1 MAAATATFE
10 RHRQHLTR
18 HAYRML
24 GSLADAEDVVQ
35 DAYLRWHAAMN
46 DDIVE
51 PRAYLTRVVTR
62 LCLDILKSA
71 RRRRESYVGPW
82 LPEPIIELLDAPEP
96 ISVDDRIDAPVALML
111 ALERLSPLE
120 RAAFLLHDVLDMDF
134 SEIAATLDRSQ
145 AACRQLAARA
155 RVNVRADEHRYE
167 VPAPEAERIASAFLA
182 AVRDGDVGTLRDL
195 LADAAVFHS
204 DGGGQRPAA
213 LRIIA
218 GRDRIVRFFAGLARK
233 ARTAGATI
241 SWSRIVRINGLPGY
255 VSIGPDGVLQTT
267 ALQVEDGAVTAVYV
281 VRNPDKL
288 TAAAALAPPT
298 GRT

>member
-1 MAAATATFE
+1 MPRTWSRTPICAGTPPE
-10 RHRQHLTR
+10 R
-18 HAYRML
+18 
-24 GSLADAEDVVQ
+24 
-35 DAYLRWHAAMN
+35 
-46 DDIVE
+46 DIVE

-62 LCLDILKSA
+62 LCLDVLKSA
-71 RRRRESYVGPW
+71 RSRRESYVGPW

-134 SEIAATLDRSQ
+134 SEIAATLERSE

-155 RVNVRADEHRYE
+155 RVNVRADERRYD
-167 VPAPEAERIASAFLA
+167 VPAAEAERIASAFLA
-182 AVRDGDVGTLRDL
+182 AVRDGEVGTLRDL

-213 LRIIA
+213 LRIVV
-218 GRDRIVRFFAGLARK
+218 GRERIVRFFAGLARK
-233 ARTAGATI
+233 ARIAGATI

-298 GRT
+298 GHA